1 MRRLPQPWRW
11 VLAASGVAAL
21 ALLPAVIHS
30 NYTLQLINL
39 TLLTIVVVVGLN
51 FITGY
56 TGQINFGQAAFYG
69 IGAYVTALLSK
80 AGLSFWLC
88 LPASMAAS
96 ALFSLVLGVP
106 TLRLRTYYL
115 AMATIGF
122 GEIARLVFIH
132 WESVTGG
139 SSGIRGVPG
148 IDLGGIVLTEHWQY
162 YVLFL
167 GFVAVAL
174 LIAARLRDSRFGR
187 DMMATRDNELAAQM
201 CGIDTVRLKLLAFLL
216 AAGYAG
222 AAGSA
227 YARYAGYISPDQFTN
242 GQAVLFFTMLVVGG
256 TGTLTGAVVGSVFL
270 SLLPEALRFLKEWYM
285 VVYGIGVIACITG
298 LPDGLVGVARRIA
311 NTRRGAPGAAA
322 KVAGLRR

>member
-1 MRRLPQPWRW
+1 MTRLSRRWTW
-11 VLAASGVAAL
+11 VLAALGVAVLAAL
-21 ALLPAVIHS
+21 PVVIRS
-30 NYTLQLINL
+30 NYSLQLINL

-80 AGLSFWLC
+80 YGVSFWLC
-88 LPASMAAS
+88 LPASMAVS
-96 ALFSLVLGVP
+96 AVFSLVLGVP

-122 GEIARLVFIH
+122 GEIARLVFVH

-139 SSGIRGVPG
+139 SSGIRGIPG
-148 IDLGGIVLTEHWQY
+148 IDLGGVMLTEHWQY
-162 YVLFL
+162 YALFL
-167 GFVAVAL
+167 GFVALAL
-174 LIAARLRDSRFGR
+174 LVAARLRDSRFGR

-216 AAGYAG
+216 AAAYAG

-227 YARYAGYISPDQFTN
+227 YARYAGYVSPDQFSN

-256 TGTLTGAVVGSVFL
+256 NGTLIGAVVGSVFL

-298 LPDGLVGVARRIA
+298 LPDGLVGVARRLA
-311 NTRRGAPGAAA
+311 GAVQGRQAVEPAA
-322 KVAGLRR
+322 VSLRR